1 MAGVRCQRG
10 VPDALRCLDTIE
22 SPDYTDLVTGTVS
35 ATSNRTPEQ
44 WTRLMLK
51 GLPRGLLLA
60 VPLIQR
66 VAPGLRLELR
76 PSPDHLIGWRIAE
89 RGDHHV
95 RIEAA
100 SWFLTGHVIVH
111 VAEGQLSFATFF
123 ATTATRGARR
133 PPVSLIYRQVALALV
148 RSAARAQ

>member
-1 MAGVRCQRG
+1 
-10 VPDALRCLDTIE
+10 
-22 SPDYTDLVTGTVS
+22 
-35 ATSNRTPEQ
+35 
-44 WTRLMLK
+44 MLK

-76 PSPDHLIGWRIAE
+76 PSPDDLIGWRIAE

-133 PPVSLIYRQVALALV
+133 PPVSLIYRQVGGPPWC
-148 RSAARAQ
+148 AARRGLSKQARRQMEAAQR